1 MSRRYPGPARKN
13 AFVRLDH
20 VIYGTSD
27 LDVASARIEAEL
39 GLPVLPG
46 GRHQGQG
53 SHNRIV
59 PLGPGYLEL
68 LAIAD
73 PAEAQ
78 ASPIGRLLL
87 ERLAS
92 DDGLIAYAVS
102 GVDVPAVAERLGT
115 PLHTVS
121 RDGMS
126 AHVTGVEAALT
137 DAFLPFF
144 VGSDAPGHPGDG
156 GTAGGLTWV
165 EVAGEADRL
174 RDWLGGAGLPVRVVG
189 GAEALRAVGIGER
202 AFRP

>member
-1 MSRRYPGPARKN
+1 L
-13 AFVRLDH
+13 RLDH
-20 VIYGTSD
+20 VIYGTAD

-73 PAEAQ
+73 RAEAE
-78 ASPIGRLLL
+78 ASAIGRLLL
-87 ERLAS
+87 QRLAN

-115 PLHTVS
+115 PLHTVR
-121 RDGMS
+121 RDAMT
-126 AHVTGVEAALT
+126 AHVTGVETALT
-137 DAFLPFF
+137 DASLPFF
-144 VGSDAPGHPGDG
+144 VGSDAPSHPGDG

-165 EVAGEADRL
+165 EVSGDATRL
-174 RDWLGGAGLPVRVVG
+174 RDWLGGAELPVRVVD
-189 GAEALRAVGIGER
+189 GAPALRAFGIGER

>member
-1 MSRRYPGPARKN
+1 M
-13 AFVRLDH
+13 RLDH

-27 LDVASARIEAEL
+27 LDRASARMENEL
-39 GLPVLPG
+39 GLTVLPG
-46 GRHQGQG
+46 GRHRGQG

-73 PAEAQ
+73 RAEAE

-87 ERLAS
+87 AALAGG
-92 DDGLIAYAVS
+92 DGLIAYAVS

-121 RDGMS
+121 RDGMT

-137 DAFLPFF
+137 DGALPFF

-165 EVAGEADRL
+165 EVSGDAAAL
-174 RDWLGGAGLPVRVVG
+174 RDWLGGAELPVRVVEG
-189 GAEALRAVGIGER
+189 PGALRAFGIGER
-202 AFRP
+202 EFRPSAAAGA